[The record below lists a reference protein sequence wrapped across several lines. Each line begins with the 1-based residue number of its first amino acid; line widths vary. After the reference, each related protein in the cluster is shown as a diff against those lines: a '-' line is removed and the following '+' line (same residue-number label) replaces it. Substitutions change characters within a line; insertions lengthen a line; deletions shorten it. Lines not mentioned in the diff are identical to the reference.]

1 MNIFPFYIGTRGVA
15 AKPSVYRCLA
25 DFDCGTFTTLYSVKG
40 LSSPTYLAASENDC
54 LYAVGKSP
62 DGDCVYALR
71 ESLSMASAIGRDPM
85 TIISTLPSAGK
96 GPTHLSVDSRGEFL
110 VCANYGSGG
119 ISLYTLAPDGRILAQ
134 CDSRQY
140 TGVGF
145 DAQDRQQGPHAH
157 FAAFHPQRD
166 EVLVCDLGL
175 DMVYVYTLDRTEA
188 RLKDTG
194 RSIHLPNGA
203 GPRHLA
209 FSDAHPDF
217 LYILTE
223 MANTV
228 FVYCY
233 DQVQRQYEC
242 VQTISA
248 VPDPTEQNGI
258 APSSGDL
265 MVPLTADNGSI
276 GCAIRFSD
284 DGAYLFVSS
293 RLGYQSITAYR
304 CGDDGLLHFC
314 SRCSCGGITPR
325 DFNVFADV
333 SGTGQQGGSDKSD
346 HPDDYILVAN
356 QDSDLITALRFTRA
370 DESLALLDMEMQ
382 VDKPTC
388 ILPVL

>member
-1 MNIFPFYIGTRGVA
+1 
-15 AKPSVYRCLA
+15 
-25 DFDCGTFTTLYSVKG
+25 
-40 LSSPTYLAASENDC
+40 
-54 LYAVGKSP
+54 
-62 DGDCVYALR
+62 
-71 ESLSMASAIGRDPM
+71 
-85 TIISTLPSAGK
+85 
-96 GPTHLSVDSRGEFL
+96 
-110 VCANYGSGG
+110 
-119 ISLYTLAPDGRILAQ
+119 
-134 CDSRQY
+134 
-140 TGVGF
+140 
-145 DAQDRQQGPHAH
+145 
-157 FAAFHPQRD
+157 
-166 EVLVCDLGL
+166 
-175 DMVYVYTLDRTEA
+175 
-188 RLKDTG
+188 
-194 RSIHLPNGA
+194 
-203 GPRHLA
+203 
-209 FSDAHPDF
+209 
-217 LYILTE
+217 
-223 MANTV
+223 
-228 FVYCY
+228 
-233 DQVQRQYEC
+233 
-242 VQTISA
+242 
-248 VPDPTEQNGI
+248 
-258 APSSGDL
+258 